1 MSDRVDC
8 PCPPGQCA
16 KMTSEIYKCTLGDV
30 RAESILWII
39 ESRTAGAWS
48 TSKPEVAAKHAAK
61 PDSIVTPYQ
70 SKRHLIKG

>member
-1 MSDRVDC
+1 MIDTTTASDSNDDE
-8 PCPPGQCA
+8 P
-16 KMTSEIYKCTLGDV
+16 ID
-30 RAESILWII
+30 ILWII